1 MELPLRKSGSDASDE
16 IGEPTTEAQRLLK
29 FNNSV
34 LRDAS
39 GEISYIKS
47 LVGTLTSNKTKIAPQ
62 NTPDKKSPLAQ
73 KVLQAEEKLIE
84 NLSSSLQT
92 ISQLTSTLNDTS
104 SPNQTSQIANLVQS
118 LYTNLTKTIQDYPD
132 FSTQLGASR
141 DNLKGSLNSSQ
152 KSLRSFK
159 DKLVK
164 DQSDIKTKLR
174 STLNNIESQQANEI
188 YTKLVQEIERNQE
201 LQGQLESKNAS
212 IYRLNLIFSEGVERS
227 TRSLEQLV
235 KLADSE
241 EAQTLLEFVLNE
253 IALIKGKHREVVE
266 INKGSGWKLDEAI
279 LKVEKEYET
288 QKELWERTLRD
299 LREVNDGKMDKL
311 IREIEGEREAHDLT
325 QRKLLEAQRGGVQ
338 SDKVLKIKEE
348 FKIEIN
354 GLNEKLRQKEI
365 AAEAKDREYEE
376 LRRELGIL
384 EKERGNVLNQL
395 ELVKSEMAQVGYDKG
410 RLKDDLLKTGS
421 EKEEIR
427 RNLDEISTEA
437 GSLRRTLNQKSSEI
451 DQLRRELALEEKS
464 KDDLRRGLAQEE
476 RSKEDLKRQLI
487 QEERGKEELRRELAQ
502 EERSKEDLKRQLI
515 QEERGKEELRREVMT
530 IRSVNEDLERRLD
543 TIANDNRE
551 LEQEVK
557 ESFDIRQRE
566 VEPYKRKTDVLQREN
581 EELREHREL
590 TEALLRKTNEQV
602 DHLKLTYFTDINKLT
617 EENKIT
623 TTQKRQISADLDR
636 RTQEVAKLNQ
646 MLDSLQDFSNKQ
658 LETIKEREE
667 KVTLLITQK
676 RYR

>member
-1 MELPLRKSGSDASDE
+1 MDLPLRKSGSDTSDE
-16 IGEPTTEAQRLLK
+16 IGDPATEAQRLLK
-29 FNNSV
+29 SNNSV
-34 LRDAS
+34 LRDVS

-62 NTPDKKSPLAQ
+62 NPSDKNSALPQ
-73 KVLQAEEKLIE
+73 KIIQAEEKLIE
-84 NLSSSLQT
+84 NLSSSLQ
-92 ISQLTSTLNDTS
+92 ILSQLTSTLNDTS
-104 SPNQTSQIANLVQS
+104 FSNQTPQLFSLVQN
-118 LYTNLTKTIQDYPD
+118 LHTNLTKTIQDYPD
-132 FSTQLGASR
+132 FSAELGVPK
-141 DNLKGSLNSSQ
+141 DNLKSSLNSAQ
-152 KSLRSFK
+152 KSLHSFK

-188 YTKLVQEIERNQE
+188 YTKLVQEIERNEE
-201 LQGQLESKNAS
+201 LQGHLESKNAS
-212 IYRLNLIFSEGVERS
+212 IYRLNLVFSEGVERS

-279 LKVEKEYET
+279 VKIEKEYEA

-325 QRKLLEAQRGGVQ
+325 QRKLLDAQRDVSQ
-338 SDKVLKIKEE
+338 SEKVSKIKEE
-348 FKIEIN
+348 LRSEIHN
-354 GLNEKLRQKEI
+354 LNEKVRQKEI
-365 AAEAKDREYEE
+365 AAEDKDREYEG
-376 LRRELGIL
+376 LRREIGAL
-384 EKERGNVLNQL
+384 EKERGNILAQL

-437 GSLRRTLNQKSSEI
+437 GSLRRSLNQKSSEI
-451 DQLRRELALEEKS
+451 DQLRREV
-464 KDDLRRGLAQEE
+464 D
-476 RSKEDLKRQLI
+476 QLQRELS
-487 QEERGKEELRRELAQ
+487 QEERGKEDLRRELAQ
-502 EERSKEDLKRQLI
+502 EERSQ
-515 QEERGKEELRREVMT
+515 EELRREIMDV
-530 IRSVNEDLERRLD
+530 RCVNEELERRLEKVG
-543 TIANDNRE
+543 NDNRE
-551 LEQEVK
+551 LELEVK
-557 ESFDIRQRE
+557 ENFDIRQRE
-566 VEPYKRKTDVLQREN
+566 VEPYKRKTDILQREN
-581 EELREHREL
+581 EELKEHREL
-590 TEALLRKTNEQV
+590 TEALIKKTNEQV
-602 DHLKLTYFTDINKLT
+602 DHLKLSYFTDINKLT
-617 EENKIT
+617 EENKAT
-623 TTQKRQISADLDR
+623 ATQKRQISSDLDR
-636 RTQEVAKLNQ
+636 RVQEVAKLNQ

-676 RYR
+676 R